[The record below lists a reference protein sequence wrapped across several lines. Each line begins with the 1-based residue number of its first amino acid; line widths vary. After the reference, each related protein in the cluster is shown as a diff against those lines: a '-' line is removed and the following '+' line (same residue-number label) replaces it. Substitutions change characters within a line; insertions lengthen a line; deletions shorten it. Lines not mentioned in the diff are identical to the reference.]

1 MKSGVS
7 FTHTFHPQR
16 FFCIT
21 NEFCLYMFS
30 YLCPYIKYSLESKP
44 AMGIWVKELC
54 SWEARLSLSFL
65 LFLLEHYLTCA
76 CWFPP
81 VSKKQVNRC
90 TRISAQSLAHSTWLV
105 RAITVFAFP
114 FHVICLGNQGKQMKV
129 FFLVSY
135 TNTAYHSA
143 LESSTNISW
152 CPLTPFSLAR
162 LQGSSFRSC
171 RLRAECHKAAPFN
184 ASCKF
189 QVAAYAVT
197 D

>member
-1 MKSGVS
+1 
-7 FTHTFHPQR
+7 
-16 FFCIT
+16 
-21 NEFCLYMFS
+21 MFS

-54 SWEARLSLSFL
+54 SWEARLSSSFL
-65 LFLLEHYLTCA
+65 LFLLEHYLTYA

-114 FHVICLGNQGKQMKV
+114 FHVICLGNQGKQMEV
-129 FFLVSY
+129 FFPVSY
-135 TNTAYHSA
+135 TNTAYR
-143 LESSTNISW
+143 SSTRVPNKHQLVPINAIQS
-152 CPLTPFSLAR
+152 CHAAGRQF
-162 LQGSSFRSC
+162 QIC

-184 ASCKF
+184 ARCRF
-189 QVAAYAVT
+189 QVAACAVT
-197 D
+197 G